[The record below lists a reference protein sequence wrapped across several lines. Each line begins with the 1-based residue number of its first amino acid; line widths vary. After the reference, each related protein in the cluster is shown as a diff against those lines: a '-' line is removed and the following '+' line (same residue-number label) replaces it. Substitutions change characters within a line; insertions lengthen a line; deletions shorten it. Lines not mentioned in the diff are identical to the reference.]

1 MAMARSFGNSVRQT
15 KAWRRVEMNKMATIV
30 DDTKERESA
39 RPLLIIVGT
48 CSAYLMV
55 ATEAVVMGKVYD
67 HHATENLQDYVWWLN
82 LMVNG

>member
-1 MAMARSFGNSVRQT
+1 
-15 KAWRRVEMNKMATIV
+15 MNKMATIV
-30 DDTKERESA
+30 DDTKERVSA

-67 HHATENLQDYVWWLN
+67 HHATENLQDYV
-82 LMVNG
+82 